1 MAQTLNLKISGLYTN
16 PNQFSEIPE
25 GSLQRADNIQ
35 IDKGSVAE
43 PRRGQAK
50 YGKVNLSYSGTIDS
64 LYDYDG
70 TLLVSYNNKLARD
83 NGSGTFTDY
92 SGTYSPPSGHR
103 IKSTQANKNFYFTT
117 SANIKKLDNVA
128 NTPMNAGVARALD
141 GYFVPPFAAGGF
153 LSNSQSV
160 AYRFVWSFRDAND
173 NLLIGSPSGRLIVT
187 NSSGGANRKV
197 TIRLYIP
204 DSITTDYFF
213 QAYRSVIVSSTIEPP
228 DDLQLV
234 YEGTI
239 DNTNKSNGY
248 VDFEDITPE
257 SLRGA
262 FLYTSPTQE
271 GILQSN
277 DEPPFSVDLCT
288 YKNMTFYANTKGRQ
302 NFFLTLISATG
313 TAPGLAL
320 GDTITING
328 ITYTASASEVP
339 ASGNFLLVT
348 SGTASSNIAD
358 TTRSLVKV
366 INIRDANLSAYYI
379 SGYNELPGKIWIQ
392 ANDYSTSVFY
402 ITSTNNKCWNPVLQ
416 SSGTDN
422 SSTNDENPNR
432 IFFSKIQQPE
442 SVPILNYVDAGSRGN
457 EILRIIPL
465 RDSVFVLKEDG
476 VYRIIGEDPTSLRI
490 SLFDNTVKLLSLES
504 AVEINNQIYCYTD
517 QGVCA
522 VSDNGVQVLSRP
534 IEDQTQQSEIISN
547 FFTTSFGVSYE
558 VDRKYLFYC
567 KSVETDS
574 YPTQAYVYNFFTNA
588 WTKYLHDRSCGI
600 VYNERLYMGGV
611 DGWIYRER
619 KALNSSDYVDDAFS
633 ITINS
638 INGNVLTVAPATN
651 IAVNQVIRK
660 GAVSSVITAVNG
672 NDVTVESGV
681 GFTTGSANSYEPIES
696 IIEWSQ
702 NDSQNPGILKHWRE
716 ITMLFRTADFSSIE
730 IGFSSNFDSNI
741 EYVEVSPLRSDQWGL
756 FIWGSIPWGIG
767 TGLAYPIRTY
777 IPLLKRRASWVF
789 FRVRSKKAQS
799 YFAIQGLSA
808 MFEPM
813 SERFK

>member
-50 YGKVNLSYSGTIDS
+50 YGKVNVSYNGAIDS

-70 TLLVSYNNKLARD
+70 NLLVSYNNKLARD

-128 NTPMNAGVARALD
+128 NTPMNAGIARALD
-141 GYFVPPFAAGGF
+141 GYFQSFAAGGF

-187 NSSGGANRKV
+187 NSSAGSNRKI
-197 TIRLYIP
+197 TLRLYIP

-239 DNTNKSNGY
+239 TNTDKTNGY

-313 TAPGLAL
+313 TAPGLVL

-366 INIRDANLSAYYI
+366 INIRDPNLSAYYI
-379 SGYNELPGKIWIQ
+379 SGFNELPGKIWIQ

-402 ITSTNNKCWNPVLQ
+402 LTSTRTTCWNPVLQ

-422 SSTNDENPNR
+422 ASTNDENPNR

-638 INGNVLTVAPATN
+638 INGNVLTLASATN

-660 GAVSSVITAVNG
+660 GAVSSVVTAVNG

-756 FIWGSIPWGIG
+756 FPWGSIPWGIG